1 MSAANYQGTKISE
14 ALGRKEASWQ
24 RMLLSQPPVGRSVYF
39 QDVDKSSQPCKLGH
53 LGEWAVKMLPD
64 KDWESFQYAYEVC
77 ERSDGEAAT

>member
-39 QDVDKSSQPCKLGH
+39 HDVDKSSQPCKLRH
-53 LGEWAVKMLPD
+53 LGGRAVKKRGD
-64 KDWESFQYAYEVC
+64 KDWESVQCAYEVC